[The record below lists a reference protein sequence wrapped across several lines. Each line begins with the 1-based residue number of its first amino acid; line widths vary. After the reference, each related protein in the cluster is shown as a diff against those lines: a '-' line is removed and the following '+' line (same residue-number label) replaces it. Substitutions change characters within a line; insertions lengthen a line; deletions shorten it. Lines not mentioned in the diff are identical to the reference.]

1 LPERPAAPR
10 SRVVTVAT
18 VALVAAAA
26 ASCRLALANV
36 LLVVAVGAGW
46 WAWRRGELAGRPWA
60 RVLVLP
66 LGVFALLSL
75 LSATT
80 SLDPL
85 ASFANLPRLL
95 VFACVPL
102 AAAMLDERWW
112 GWLVA
117 GLAGMGALMAVW
129 GIVQFLQGADSLEN
143 RIRGPLSHYMTY
155 SGWLLLVV
163 LVLLTELLLR
173 PGKRVIW
180 LLPPALL
187 GTVALFLTYTR
198 NAWVGLAVGVLV
210 LAAVW
215 RRRLLL
221 LYPVLAVAIWLLF
234 PRPVLER
241 VISTVDLRQQ
251 ANYDRLCM
259 VLSGVEMVRDHPW
272 TGVGPD
278 MVSRLYPLYRRDD
291 APRWRVPHLHNNV
304 LQIAA
309 ERGLGALAAYLWFLV
324 AFFTTTWRSLPGL
337 ATQRRSAV
345 AAALVAVAGITAAG
359 FFEYN
364 FWDAEI
370 QLLTIVLMGT
380 SVGLCQRSVA

>member
-1 LPERPAAPR
+1 MLTAA
-10 SRVVTVAT
+10 S
-18 VALVAAAA
+18 VALVGAAAG
-26 ASCRLALANV
+26 SCRLALANL
-36 LLVVAVGAGW
+36 LLVVAVAAGW
-46 WAWRRGELAGRPWA
+46 WAWRRGLLSGRPWA
-60 RVLVLP
+60 KVLVLP
-66 LGVFALLSL
+66 LAAFSL
-75 LSATT
+75 LSVCSALA
-80 SLDPL
+80 SLDPP
-85 ASFANLPRLL
+85 ASFASLPRLL
-95 VFACVPL
+95 VFASVPL
-102 AAAMLDERWW
+102 AAALVDERWW

-117 GLAGMGALMAVW
+117 GLAGMGSVMAVW
-129 GIVQFLQGADSLEN
+129 GILQFLAGANSLED

-163 LVLLTELLLR
+163 LVLLAELLLR
-173 PGKRVIW
+173 PGARALW

-221 LYPVLAVAIWLLF
+221 AYPVLAVAIWLLF

-241 VISTVDLRQQ
+241 VVSTVDLRQQ

-259 VLSGVEMVRDHPW
+259 VISGSEMVRDHPW
-272 TGVGPD
+272 LGVGPE

-291 APRWRVPHLHNNV
+291 APRWRVPHLHNNL

-309 ERGLGALAAYLWFLV
+309 ERGLGALVAYLWLLL
-324 AFFTTTWRSLPGL
+324 AFFATTWRSLPAL
-337 ATQRRSAV
+337 AGPRRSAV

-359 FFEYN
+359 LFEYN

-370 QLLTIVLMGT
+370 QLLTLVLMGT
-380 SVGLCQRSVA
+380 SVGLCERSRP